1 MNDEEQS
8 DSEFYYPEEQE
19 TVERKAIVAVV
30 GILTKLKQAEIPV
43 WKVIVPV
50 VLIFVIKSPIY

>member
-1 MNDEEQS
+1 MTNEEQS